1 MPCEFTA
8 IECSALPFLKL
19 PSMKCKSMNERV
31 IPLCLVK
38 RRYGSLSSSTQSSSS
53 GISQS
58 FSTLQN
64 QLQISYM
71 ISRLRHDK
79 TVANSI
85 LTALETAQI
94 RSGFTNPIFEDTSL
108 PIVYEIDS
116 DLISL
121 RERIRAMGGSLWIE
135 EEWTP
140 SLQRVNDVSIMEA
153 FIRSGMFTKHEL
165 ITANRVR
172 IWMRIVSIADI
183 TDPSGRFI
191 PDDVLN
197 GEFRAGSDLRWPNSA
212 TPTRRQFST
221 FRRMIHQTFCPKV
234 PKYQRASYSLELDKP
249 LGLWLPV
256 PRNTW
261 WDVCLS
267 DTSLYCRT
275 DNIRVIQVYEKDS
288 LGFYTPTNTVSSM
301 PLESHPIC
309 CTKLGDR
316 YWTRKTLLLAP
327 LPVEESKQ
335 PGYVVHDTLTELN
348 ISHHTHFKTGGD
360 GSVHL
365 RQQVAAASWLIA
377 QDEEHILKAT
387 YLLEGINA
395 VSSTRAEKESIY
407 RLLRYVNDN
416 SLKPSRITN
425 WVDNEQ
431 AVLSSNNPL
440 TNPSQLIRPDADL
453 DMAIA
458 HEKSKMDCE
467 VQHIHIYGHQDS
479 KKGKDKK
486 KRNKN
491 RSSKRVDN
499 DNDSDGS
506 TESPSEDEI
515 DSEHCTDPY
524 IISPWGLRNDDPKS
538 STAEEHEQTSEE
550 AELEQT
556 SVDINIACD
565 ELAGETTAAILEG
578 GSAPDDSIIQPPYAG
593 SKCMLRLGGIWITTN
608 LKSEIYKACRTQP
621 MIEFCHGKY
630 KWSSDTFHSIH
641 WQSINSVISQM
652 TKSKQRQTLK
662 IMHEWLPL
670 GTMRHHI
677 TGVNQCPGCP
687 CTDETLFHL
696 LTCSNGR
703 MKGVR
708 QLAIKAMKQKAIG
721 VRVPR
726 HIRDAFFS
734 IIEATLAGTTPTPKP
749 TQTQQVQDAIMQQ
762 TSIGFDMML
771 RGFLASKWMTALED
785 SGVQAPERKMNA
797 LQRIIWEDLV
807 NPM

>member
-1 MPCEFTA
+1 
-8 IECSALPFLKL
+8 
-19 PSMKCKSMNERV
+19 
-31 IPLCLVK
+31 
-38 RRYGSLSSSTQSSSS
+38 
-53 GISQS
+53 
-58 FSTLQN
+58 
-64 QLQISYM
+64 
-71 ISRLRHDK
+71 
-79 TVANSI
+79 
-85 LTALETAQI
+85 
-94 RSGFTNPIFEDTSL
+94 
-108 PIVYEIDS
+108 
-116 DLISL
+116 
-121 RERIRAMGGSLWIE
+121 
-135 EEWTP
+135 
-140 SLQRVNDVSIMEA
+140 
-153 FIRSGMFTKHEL
+153 
-165 ITANRVR
+165 
-172 IWMRIVSIADI
+172 
-183 TDPSGRFI
+183 
-191 PDDVLN
+191 
-197 GEFRAGSDLRWPNSA
+197 
-212 TPTRRQFST
+212 
-221 FRRMIHQTFCPKV
+221 
-234 PKYQRASYSLELDKP
+234 
-249 LGLWLPV
+249 
-256 PRNTW
+256 
-261 WDVCLS
+261 
-267 DTSLYCRT
+267 
-275 DNIRVIQVYEKDS
+275 
-288 LGFYTPTNTVSSM
+288 M

-515 DSEHCTDPY
+515 DSEHCTEDPY

-621 MIEFCHGKY
+621 MIEFCHDKY

-641 WQSINSVISQM
+641 
-652 TKSKQRQTLK
+652 
-662 IMHEWLPL
+662 
-670 GTMRHHI
+670 
-677 TGVNQCPGCP
+677 
-687 CTDETLFHL
+687 
-696 LTCSNGR
+696 
-703 MKGVR
+703 
-708 QLAIKAMKQKAIG
+708 
-721 VRVPR
+721 
-726 HIRDAFFS
+726 
-734 IIEATLAGTTPTPKP
+734 
-749 TQTQQVQDAIMQQ
+749 
-762 TSIGFDMML
+762 
-771 RGFLASKWMTALED
+771 
-785 SGVQAPERKMNA
+785 
-797 LQRIIWEDLV
+797 
-807 NPM
+807 